1 MDAHSAWL
9 AERRTGIGGSD
20 VSAILGLSTW
30 RTPYDVFR
38 DKRGELIEQVDNDAM
53 RWGRNLEPVVRQE
66 YADQTGREVLL
77 PTGILRSERHP
88 FMIANLDGY
97 TVDNRVVEIK
107 TARSEKDWGKPG
119 SDQIPQ
125 AYLFQV
131 QHYMA
136 VTGFDVADVAVL
148 IAGSDFRIY
157 TVEAD
162 RELHEML
169 VEAEA
174 AFWRRVLDDD
184 PPEPISLADAV
195 SRWGRS
201 SASGSIVADQD
212 VEAAAVALA
221 QATSEIKRMESIA
234 DDLKAKIMIAMGDAD
249 TLVDSS
255 GKVIATWKL
264 PKSTQRF
271 DVSAFKVAHP
281 EIYANFLKSGEAS
294 RRFLLK

>member
-9 AERRTGIGGSD
+9 DERRTGIGGSD
-20 VSAILGLSTW
+20 VAAILGLSKW

-107 TARSEKDWGKPG
+107 TAKSGKDWGEPG

-174 AFWRRVLDDD
+174 LFWRRVLDDD
-184 PPEPISLADAV
+184 PPEPISFADAV

-281 EIYANFLKSGEAS
+281 EVYANFLKSGEAS